1 MAPPSE
7 ETNKQLRP
15 TRLMGETERERERD
29 PETEEQEEEEEEE
42 EKKISF
48 STCEGGLVGVVRW
61 VWLIIFPRRRPRLF

>member
-29 PETEEQEEEEEEE
+29 PETEEQEEEEEE
-42 EKKISF
+42 KKISF
-48 STCEGGLVGVVRW
+48 LHVKED
-61 VWLIIFPRRRPRLF
+61 

>member
-15 TRLMGETERERERD
+15 TRLMGETERERERERD
-29 PETEEQEEEEEEE
+29 PETEEQEEEEE

-48 STCEGGLVGVVRW
+48 STCEGGLMGVVRW
-61 VWLIIFPRRRPRLF
+61 VWPIIFPRRRPRLF